1 MTQSI
6 PWSYLGLRTTKIN
19 KYKMWVDCVKTE
31 QALLWWNCEG
41 WPLKLFQM
49 VLFFFLLWGSSYF
62 WMRRFQS
69 WAMLNKEENRRYW
82 PRRAKMHIYP
92 VGQLHGQVCTHT
104 RVHTHRYTCTHT
116 DTRVHTH
123 RHTCTHTQTHTSRRR
138 PRKHALGGRRGRKK
152 WNPNSLFT
160 PENI

>member
-6 PWSYLGLRTTKIN
+6 PWSYLGLRTTRIN

-41 WPLKLFQM
+41 WPLKLLRM

-69 WAMLNKEENRRYW
+69 WAMSPVNKEENRRYW
-82 PRRAKMHIYP
+82 PRRAKVQLYP

-104 RVHTHRYTCTHT
+104 CVHA
-116 DTRVHTH
+116 H
-123 RHTCTHTQTHTSRRR
+123 RHTCTCTQTHTSRRR
-138 PRKHALGGRRGRKK
+138 PRKHAPGGRRGRKK
-152 WNPNSLFT
+152 MKSKQSFHPRKHIILCKFLL
-160 PENI
+160 